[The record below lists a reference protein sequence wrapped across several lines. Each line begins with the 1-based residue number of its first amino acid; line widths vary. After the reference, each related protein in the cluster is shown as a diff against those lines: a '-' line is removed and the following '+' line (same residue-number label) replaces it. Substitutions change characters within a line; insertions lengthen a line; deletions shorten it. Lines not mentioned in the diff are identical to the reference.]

1 MEKIRL
7 QNSLS
12 RAVRYLP
19 LVALS
24 GYFTDAHAGNKL
36 SAARPNIVIIMA
48 DDMGYSDIGCY
59 GSEISTP
66 NIDRLAANGLRFKNF
81 YNNAKCCPS
90 RASLLT
96 GLYNHEAGMGN
107 MVTNADAEIQ
117 PGPYQGFLNE
127 NCMTIAEVLR
137 TGGYSTYMSGKWHLG
152 ERPEHWP
159 LQRGFDKYFGLIS
172 GASSYFEIIKEP
184 RIRTMAYGNKSWTP
198 PAKGFYLTDAIS
210 DSAVA
215 FINSHSKEKK
225 ENPFFLYVAYTS
237 PHWPLHALEEDIKK
251 YEGRYTTGWD
261 SLRVER
267 YKKMLR
273 LGIITEKY
281 KLSPR
286 TEGIPSWKE
295 VEGKDLW
302 IRRMQVYSA
311 MIDRMDQGIGR
322 VINTLE
328 KLKKLDNTLIL
339 FLADNGGCAE
349 IASSRNLG
357 IPGVPIGD
365 KGSYDSY
372 REPWANA
379 SNTPYRYYKN
389 WLYEGGIRTP
399 LIIYYPKVLK
409 EKGNLTDQVGHLT
422 DIMPTCI
429 EIAGAKYP
437 AQFKNSSLKSL
448 RGKSLLPVFKGGTVE
463 RRAPIFWEYAG
474 GKAMRQGYWKLVK
487 RNGGEWE
494 LYDLKADPT
503 ELNELSNSRS
513 EILKSMSSAYADW
526 EKEVGVKPSK
536 AKAGE

>member
-137 TGGYSTYMSGKWHLG
+137 TGGHSTYMSGKWHLG

>member
-1 MEKIRL
+1 MEKSRL
-7 QNSLS
+7 PDSIS
-12 RAVRYLP
+12 MAVRYLP
-19 LVALS
+19 LIALT
-24 GYFTDAHAGNKL
+24 GCL
-36 SAARPNIVIIMA
+36 SAAGAAEKVSAQRPNIVIIMA

-66 NIDRLAANGLRFKNF
+66 NIDRLAASGLRFKNF

-127 NCMTIAEVLR
+127 NCMTIAEVLHA
-137 TGGYSTYMSGKWHLG
+137 GGYSTYMSGKWHLG
-152 ERPEHWP
+152 ERQEHWP

-251 YEGRYTTGWD
+251 YEGKYASGWD
-261 SLRVER
+261 SLRNER
-267 YKKMLR
+267 YKKILR

-281 KLSPR
+281 KMSPR

-295 VEGKDLW
+295 AENKELW
-302 IRRMQVYSA
+302 IRRMQVYAA

-322 VINTLE
+322 VISTLE

-399 LIIYYPKVLK
+399 LIIYWPKVV
-409 EKGNLTDQVGHLT
+409 KGAGVLTGQVGHLT
-422 DIMPTCI
+422 DIMPTCL
-429 EIAGAKYP
+429 EVSGARYP
-437 AQFKNSSLKSL
+437 KQFKSISLKSL
-448 RGKSLLPVFKGGTVE
+448 RGKSLVPVFKGGTIE
-463 RRAPIFWEYAG
+463 RNAPIFWEYAG
-474 GKAMRQGYWKLVK
+474 GKAMRKGNWKLVK

-503 ELNELSNSRS
+503 ELNNLSVSQP
-513 EILKSMSSAYADW
+513 EILKAMSATCQNW
-526 EKEVGVKPSK
+526 EKEVGVRP
-536 AKAGE
+536 AKDKSGE

>member
-1 MEKIRL
+1 MKESRL
-7 QNSLS
+7 QNTLPG
-12 RAVRYLP
+12 AFRYLP
-19 LVALS
+19 LMALT
-24 GYFTDAHAGNKL
+24 GYFSEAQAVIKL
-36 SAARPNIVIIMA
+36 PAVRPNIVIIMA

-59 GSEISTP
+59 GSEIATP
-66 NIDRLAANGLRFKNF
+66 NIDRLAARGLRFRNF

-96 GLYNHEAGMGN
+96 GLYNHETGMGN
-107 MVTNADAEIQ
+107 MVTNADVPIQ
-117 PGPYQGFLNE
+117 SGPYQGFLNE

-152 ERPEHWP
+152 ERQEHWP

-172 GASSYFEIIKEP
+172 GASSYFELIKEP
-184 RIRTMAYGNKSWTP
+184 RIRKMAYGNEPWTP
-198 PAKGFYLTDAIS
+198 PASGFYMTDAIS

-215 FINSHSKEKK
+215 FISSHSKDKK

-237 PHWPLHALEEDIKK
+237 PHWPLHALDEDIKK
-251 YEGRYTTGWD
+251 YEGKYTQGWD
-261 SLRVER
+261 LLRNQR
-267 YKKMLR
+267 YRKMVQ

-281 KLSPR
+281 QLSPR
-286 TEGIPSWKE
+286 ATGIPSWE
-295 VEGKDLW
+295 NAEDKDLW
-302 IRRMQVYSA
+302 VRRMQVYAA

-322 VINTLE
+322 VVNILE
-328 KLKKLDNTLIL
+328 KLNKLDNTLIL

-349 IASSRNLG
+349 MAGARNLG
-357 IPGVPIGD
+357 VPGVPIGER
-365 KGSYDSY
+365 GSYESY

-399 LIIYYPKVLK
+399 LVIFWPKVLK
-409 EKGNLTDQVGHLT
+409 GKGNITEHVGHLT

-429 EIAGAKYP
+429 EASGSNYP
-437 AQFKNSSLKSL
+437 EQFRLNNLKLL

-463 RRAPIFWEYAG
+463 REAPIFWEYAG
-474 GKAMRQGYWKLVK
+474 GKAMRQDNWKMVK

-494 LYDLKADPT
+494 LYDLNADPT
-503 ELNELSNSRS
+503 ELNDQSVSKTD
-513 EILKSMSSAYADW
+513 ILKKMSMAYADW
-526 EKEVGVKPSK
+526 ENEVGVKPSK

>member
-1 MEKIRL
+1 MKESRL
-7 QNSLS
+7 QNSLPG
-12 RAVRYLP
+12 AFRYLP
-19 LVALS
+19 LMALT
-24 GYFTDAHAGNKL
+24 GYFSEAQAVIKL
-36 SAARPNIVIIMA
+36 PAVRPNIVIIMA

-59 GSEISTP
+59 GSEIATP
-66 NIDRLAANGLRFKNF
+66 NIDRLAAKGLRFRNF

-107 MVTNADAEIQ
+107 MVTNADVPIQ
-117 PGPYQGFLNE
+117 SGPYQGFLNE

-152 ERPEHWP
+152 ERQEHWP

-172 GASSYFEIIKEP
+172 GASSYFELIKEP
-184 RIRTMAYGNKSWTP
+184 RIRKMAYGNEPWTP
-198 PAKGFYLTDAIS
+198 PASGFYMTDAIS

-215 FINSHSKEKK
+215 FISAHSKEKK
-225 ENPFFLYVAYTS
+225 EQPFFLYVAYTS
-237 PHWPLHALEEDIKK
+237 PHWPLHALDEDIKK
-251 YEGRYTTGWD
+251 YEGKYTQGWD
-261 SLRVER
+261 LLRNQR
-267 YKKMLR
+267 YRKMVQ

-281 KLSPR
+281 QLSPR
-286 TEGIPSWKE
+286 TTGIPSWE
-295 VEGKDLW
+295 NAEDKDLW
-302 IRRMQVYSA
+302 VRRMQVYAA

-322 VINTLE
+322 VVNTLE
-328 KLKKLDNTLIL
+328 KLNKLDNTLIL

-349 IASSRNLG
+349 MAGARNLG
-357 IPGVPIGD
+357 VPGVPIGER
-365 KGSYDSY
+365 GSYESY

-379 SNTPYRYYKN
+379 SNTPFRYYKN

-399 LIIYYPKVLK
+399 LVIYWPKVLK
-409 EKGNLTDQVGHLT
+409 GKGNITEQVGHLT

-429 EIAGAKYP
+429 EASGSNYP
-437 AQFKNSSLKSL
+437 EQFRRNNLKLL

-463 RRAPIFWEYAG
+463 RKAPIFWEYAG
-474 GKAMRQGYWKLVK
+474 GKAMRQGNWKMVK

-503 ELNELSNSRS
+503 ELNDQSVSQTD
-513 EILKSMSSAYADW
+513 ILKKMSMAYTDW
-526 EKEVGVKPSK
+526 ENEVGVKPSK